1 MEFTMLTPSVYNLYS
16 PNCRVEIK
24 DLFCSLIWKLTNFP
38 WPFFFLAK
46 WSKRLGQ
53 FSGLLMSAGAVSAKK
68 TSPLQE
74 SKICFPLFNTCTLW
88 RRYLGRS
95 QKLIES
101 SCICWQSKHLHLPFV
116 GVGFA
121 FWNWRAT
128 FRSKTVKCCQRSS
141 SCDHFSF
148 FLWKCFLGTSA
159 YEKKK

>member
-1 MEFTMLTPSVYNLYS
+1 MLTPSVYNLYS
-16 PNCRVEIK
+16 PNCRVEFK

-68 TSPLQE
+68 TFPLRE
-74 SKICFPLFNTCTLW
+74 NKICFPLFNTCTLW

-121 FWNWRAT
+121 FDVQYFGRKQWKMLSW
-128 FRSKTVKCCQRSS
+128 
-141 SCDHFSF
+141 DHFSF
-148 FLWKCFLGTSA
+148 FLWECFLGTSA
-159 YEKKK
+159 YEKKSN